1 MVDKVTQD
9 RISKLH
15 PSVRDEVT
23 KIIEEIN
30 TKFLTGRA
38 KVRIAQGL
46 RTFAEQD
53 ALYAQG
59 RTKPGKKVTNAKG
72 GQSVHNYG
80 FACFS
85 EDTRVLTNN
94 GIKYFYELN
103 KEDEVL
109 TFKDN
114 SLEFQKPILF
124 ISNEHDGEMIR
135 VKTRSVDLLV
145 TPNHKMIVQEKIN
158 NKFNNKWFAINA
170 EDLTYKHRIPTT
182 GNSKHSV
189 NYIPTFNK
197 YNVEINIEDSKDWYE
212 FMGYWLSEGGV
223 AGSKKGIKLNHNS
236 RYRVTISQTLKNIE
250 IFEKIKS
257 CLDRLNFKYSYQG
270 HDFVIHNKALWEY
283 LFKIGNSYDKFI
295 PNEMLYA
302 DKEHLEKLYYAMVDG
317 DGSYYDNGEYYTSV
331 SKKLA
336 EDFLTVS
343 ILLGKSAVI
352 SNRKRNKFIL
362 PHGEYQK
369 SEIKTQFEVRTRTN
383 TTQELRNGNNDSK
396 INKEYYKGN
405 VYCVNTDAGSIVVER
420 NGKVAIAGNCDIVL
434 IIDGKEASWDT
445 KKDWDGDK
453 VADWDECVKVFAK
466 YGWSWGGNWT
476 SFKDMPHFDKI
487 GYSNWR
493 LLSKYK
499 RDNNGYII
507 IK

>member
-80 FACFS
+80 FA
-85 EDTRVLTNN
+85 V
-94 GIKYFYELN
+94 
-103 KEDEVL
+103 
-109 TFKDN
+109 
-114 SLEFQKPILF
+114 
-124 ISNEHDGEMIR
+124 
-135 VKTRSVDLLV
+135 
-145 TPNHKMIVQEKIN
+145 
-158 NKFNNKWFAINA
+158 
-170 EDLTYKHRIPTT
+170 
-182 GNSKHSV
+182 
-189 NYIPTFNK
+189 
-197 YNVEINIEDSKDWYE
+197 
-212 FMGYWLSEGGV
+212 
-223 AGSKKGIKLNHNS
+223 
-236 RYRVTISQTLKNIE
+236 
-250 IFEKIKS
+250 
-257 CLDRLNFKYSYQG
+257 
-270 HDFVIHNKALWEY
+270 
-283 LFKIGNSYDKFI
+283 
-295 PNEMLYA
+295 
-302 DKEHLEKLYYAMVDG
+302 
-317 DGSYYDNGEYYTSV
+317 
-331 SKKLA
+331 
-336 EDFLTVS
+336 
-343 ILLGKSAVI
+343 
-352 SNRKRNKFIL
+352 
-362 PHGEYQK
+362 
-369 SEIKTQFEVRTRTN
+369 
-383 TTQELRNGNNDSK
+383 
-396 INKEYYKGN
+396 
-405 VYCVNTDAGSIVVER
+405 
-420 NGKVAIAGNCDIVL
+420 DIVL

-493 LLSKYK
+493 ILSKYK

-507 IK
+507 LK